1 MIMGAKR
8 NIYNYL
14 ENWEII
20 DVNFPE
26 FCRGLYGTYT
36 ARLIT
41 AHNTT
46 YLENWEIIDVNFP
59 EFCRGLYGTYTAR
72 LIAAHNTTAAH

>member
-1 MIMGAKR
+1 MGILCVIGATPKM
-8 NIYNYL
+8 YNYL

-26 FCRGLYGTYT
+26 FCRGLYGTDT

-41 AHNTT
+41 AHN
-46 YLENWEIIDVNFP
+46 
-59 EFCRGLYGTYTAR
+59 A
-72 LIAAHNTTAAH
+72 TAAH